1 MKEDEDYESME
12 EYFDAEDEALSKAID
27 EWYEYLVSGIYHG
40 TDDPPNKAFWSVSEA
55 AKSFFQLE
63 TPTVPE
69 CVKIDAVRAAEY
81 IANWG
86 SE

>member
-27 EWYEYLVSGIYHG
+27 EWYESMRELYA
-40 TDDPPNKAFWSVSEA
+40 DPP
-55 AKSFFQLE
+55 Q
-63 TPTVPE
+63 VPE
-69 CVKIDAVRAAEY
+69 YVKIDAVHAAEH